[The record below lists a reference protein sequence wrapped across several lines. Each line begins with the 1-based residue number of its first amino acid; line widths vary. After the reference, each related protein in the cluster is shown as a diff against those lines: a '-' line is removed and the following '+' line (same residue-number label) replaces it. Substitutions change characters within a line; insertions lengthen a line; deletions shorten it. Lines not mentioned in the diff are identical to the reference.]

1 MSFFRKNHRGNTFM
15 MDLNVNLH
23 LPPKV
28 YTKNIGNHWYFF
40 NENQHLLHSAPCDY
54 KGTKRS
60 YLILKFLYPLK
71 KTTDWSWPKKYEVI
85 RTSRNME
92 DTMDSKWFTRSGYY
106 ALCHLKSNRGC
117 HTTLLPITSKLRC

>member
-1 MSFFRKNHRGNTFM
+1 M

-28 YTKNIGNHWYFF
+28 YSENIG
-40 NENQHLLHSAPCDY
+40 NENQHLLHSTPCDY
-54 KGTKRS
+54 KVTNRS

-71 KTTDWSWPKKYEVI
+71 KTTDWSWSKKYEVI

-92 DTMDSKWFTRSGYY
+92 DTMHSK
-106 ALCHLKSNRGC
+106 
-117 HTTLLPITSKLRC
+117 